1 MYIVSFTTFT
11 PRFKFVPTMIK
22 SLLAQTFKDFRIVMT
37 LYKDDVPNL
46 TDELKKFIDSGTIE
60 LLIADEN
67 LKPNLKY
74 YYCMLKYRDIPIIT
88 VDDDRIYS
96 PNLIEI
102 LVNTYEHLDRKAV
115 VSHNCCHMHFDR
127 NTCITRYSDWN
138 VPWSRTTSKQ
148 LSYLLFA
155 EGFEGK
161 LYPPNAFA
169 ELENYKDMIIKPALR
184 EDDVATKALEL
195 INKLPVCSTNIVKYP
210 YFDNYNEDILSKDIA
225 GTNESA
231 LATNEATGLNYRN
244 EIIFKFNAIL
254 CNALFLEGTLVNNK
268 N

>member
-46 TDELKKFIDSGTIE
+46 TDELKKFIDAGTIE

-74 YYCMLKYRDIPIIT
+74 YYCMLKYHDIPIIT

-138 VPWSRTTSKQ
+138 VLWSRTTSKQ

-210 YFDNYNEDILSKDIA
+210 YFANYNEDILSKDIA

-254 CNALFLEGTLVNNK
+254 RNALFLEGTLINNK